1 LFFLDGSQTF
11 DTMRPI
17 ESPQD
22 DARRL
27 RREQTEAERILW
39 RHLRNRQLRG
49 AKFRR
54 QFPIGAYFADFCSTE
69 RRLIVELDGAQHL
82 DRSREDEIRTS
93 FLESEGYRVH
103 RFWNSQVL
111 ESVEEVLGAID
122 ELLRGAKTA

>member
-1 LFFLDGSQTF
+1 MQ
-11 DTMRPI
+11 PI
-17 ESPQD
+17 ESPQHN
-22 DARRL
+22 ARRL

-39 RHLRNRQLRG
+39 QHLRGRQMRG

-54 QFPIGAYFADFCSTE
+54 QFPIGVYFTDFCSTD

-93 FLESEGYRVH
+93 FLESEGYRVL

-122 ELLRGAKTA
+122 ECLRGAKTA